1 MLFDPVFDERCSPF
15 TFIGPKRYTPAPC
28 QVEDIPFIDAV
39 VISHNHYDHLSHPT
53 TQKIHKRFPN
63 VHFFAP
69 LGNKKWFTESGIN
82 NMTEMDWWETRD
94 FTLSSQKEQATIEHK
109 ETDSTVSAST
119 HEDIQALIGC
129 LPCQHTAA
137 RTLFDKAHT
146 LWSSWSVESGGKK
159 VYFGGDTGYRAV
171 PELPEGEFDYDE
183 KYDFP
188 HCPAFKEIGELR
200 GPFNLGLIPIGAYDP
215 RSIMSPMSVSRHS
228 TRPRDLANIYSGMP
242 IPTIVLTFSLIPSAN
257 EPTVSTGAPGFLPKK
272 TSWSLQ
278 NYSRKPSHGRT
289 FPGKAFSIP
298 ATLER
303 VRKSSERLT
312 YVSCTFGFIARGVHD
327 SLIDFQSP
335 GNHNN

>member
-1 MLFDPVFDERCSPF
+1 
-15 TFIGPKRYTPAPC
+15 
-28 QVEDIPFIDAV
+28 
-39 VISHNHYDHLSHPT
+39 
-53 TQKIHKRFPN
+53 
-63 VHFFAP
+63 
-69 LGNKKWFTESGIN
+69 
-82 NMTEMDWWETRD
+82 MTEMDWWETRD
-94 FTLSSQKEQATIEHK
+94 FTLSSQKEQAKTEHK
-109 ETDSTVSAST
+109 ETDSTVSASSY
-119 HEDIQALIGC
+119 EDIQALIGC

-200 GPFNLGLIPIGAYDP
+200 GPFDLGLIPIGAYDP

-228 TRPRDLANIYSGMP
+228 TRPRDLANICLGMP
-242 IPTIVLTFSLIPSAN
+242 ILTIVLTFLLIPSAN

-278 NYSRKPSHGRT
+278 NYSRKPSYGRT
-289 FPGKAFSIP
+289 SLGKAFSIP
-298 ATLER
+298 ARLER
-303 VRKSSERLT
+303 VRRSSERARMFRAHLILSLEVCT
-312 YVSCTFGFIARGVHD
+312 TVSLVFGLQKITTTD
-327 SLIDFQSP
+327 SCKIP
-335 GNHNN
+335 APWGKMTTA